1 MDSPRG
7 GTEEERET
15 RVFIS
20 LPHLLEYTWAVAA
33 ILSLSPWLLS
43 RSLFFMVYQFLKATT
58 TNYQELG
65 GLQHTNVSSY
75 CSVCQTSSK
84 VSMMALKIEEKG
96 ITSKRKWAAPRSWK
110 QIGNRFSVSIGPLV
124 WKQPCQYLDFSPL
137 RPCWMSDLQNS
148 KINHSSMPYDSSKD
162 PDTTMLTH
170 SSQVKLCGWSSN
182 VIKKAIDKPI
192 NLC

>member
-1 MDSPRG
+1 
-7 GTEEERET
+7 
-15 RVFIS
+15 
-20 LPHLLEYTWAVAA
+20 
-33 ILSLSPWLLS
+33 
-43 RSLFFMVYQFLKATT
+43 MVYQFLKAAT

-75 CSVCQTSSK
+75 CSVGQTSSK

-110 QIGNRFSVSIGPLV
+110 QIGNRFSVSIGPSV

-137 RPCWMSDLQNS
+137 RPCWMSDPQNS
-148 KINHSSMPYDSSKD
+148 KINRSSMPYDSSKD

-182 VIKKAIDKPI
+182 VIKRPSMNPLTYANPHHSPRILTHQLSRWIRTSSTQPSLSLYIYVSKELRWIFILEK
-192 NLC
+192 